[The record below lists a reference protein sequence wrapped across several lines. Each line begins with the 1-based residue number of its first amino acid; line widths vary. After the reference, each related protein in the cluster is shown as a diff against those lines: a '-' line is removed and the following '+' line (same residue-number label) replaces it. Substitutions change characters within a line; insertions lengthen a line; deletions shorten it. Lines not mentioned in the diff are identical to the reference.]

1 MSKQIIEIKNPES
14 NNIKKPDIV
23 FLQSN
28 GNHIIPVT
36 TAEAVVWNDGTS
48 ENPNLMSLRQ
58 KINTIQNNPN
68 QGGPTY
74 TPGEGININ
83 KNEISVDPA
92 YIQELAGKLTFK
104 SVKSIAE
111 VTDEGVI
118 YLIKDGNE
126 YKEYIK
132 VDDSVEQLGS
142 IEIDQG
148 LLQQTV
154 NTAVN
159 DKTKNLQETVDNH
172 TQSINGLTPTVQSL
186 TQSITD
192 LTNTTVKAEAT
203 GYEISYDLDLNLF
216 EGIYKSQS

>member
-74 TPGEGININ
+74 TPGDGININ

-104 SVKSIAE
+104 PVKSIDE

-118 YLIKDGNE
+118 YLIKDGDE

-142 IEIDQG
+142 IEINHG
-148 LLQQTV
+148 LLQETV
-154 NTAVN
+154 NAAVD

-172 TQSINGLTPTVQSL
+172 TQSINELTPTVQSL

-216 EGIYKSQS
+216 KGIYKSQS